1 MALLLA
7 SLDQTIVGTAM
18 PRIVSQL
25 NGLDYYAWV
34 TTAYL
39 VTSTVVVPIAGKL
52 GDLFGRKPFL
62 LLGMVGFVAASA
74 LCGLSQNMLEL
85 VLFRGLQG
93 LFGGL
98 LFASVFTVLAD
109 IFPPQQRARM
119 QGLFGGV
126 FGLSSVIG
134 PTIGGYL
141 TDIGDWR
148 WVFYVNVPIGVLAV
162 AAVASALPYVRSR
175 ATWRDIDFVGSIVLS
190 VGLVPLLIALS
201 ITRDHAWTSPEVM
214 GLLGFSA
221 LALVAFFFIERR
233 VSQPVIPFDLL
244 RNTFSG

>member
-1 MALLLA
+1 
-7 SLDQTIVGTAM
+7 
-18 PRIVSQL
+18 
-25 NGLDYYAWV
+25 
-34 TTAYL
+34 
-39 VTSTVVVPIAGKL
+39 
-52 GDLFGRKPFL
+52 
-62 LLGMVGFVAASA
+62 
-74 LCGLSQNMLEL
+74 
-85 VLFRGLQG
+85 
-93 LFGGL
+93 
-98 LFASVFTVLAD
+98 
-109 IFPPQQRARM
+109 RARM

-233 VSQPVIPFDLL
+233 VSQPVIPFGLFRNNVFGVTVLVAFFSAFGMFGTIIFVPLL
-244 RNTFSG
+244 YQGVLAISATNSGQLLTPMMFG